1 MQHCQ
6 IASSLL
12 HLLLLGFRIDT
23 WKLLSISFSIR
34 GIFSDD
40 MLLEYIQLAGSCNS
54 LSLTGILFIVHA
66 GEIGAREGTGAVKR
80 LELPGR
86 LYLVQRVGVAWVR
99 LRTVKV
105 GLFGC
110 LFD

>member
-1 MQHCQ
+1 MQHFQ
-6 IASSLL
+6 IASCLL

-23 WKLLSISFSIR
+23 WQLLSINFSIQ

-40 MLLEYIQLAGSCNS
+40 MLLEYIKLAGSCSS
-54 LSLTGILFIVHA
+54 LSLTCILFIVHA

-86 LYLVQRVGVAWVR
+86 LCLVQRVGVAWVR
-99 LRTVKV
+99 LWTVKA
-105 GLFGC
+105 GLLGC